1 MVSVYPTNQTIGPG
15 TGPAS
20 DSHARAILVRC
31 KCILA
36 GLKDYLVSPQAV
48 FVIESFSFG
57 FCTRL
62 RVFFSGFFCVCT
74 LYIASSPFHAP
85 RLGISLALRSRIIH
99 MSMTRDAVAQDASF
113 AMATV
118 SERPIARTTPPAA
131 SPKVAAV
138 PVVASSWNTKD
149 LGLRLGVDVV
159 SAASAGALT
168 CPLIT
173 IIDR

>member
-1 MVSVYPTNQTIGPG
+1 
-15 TGPAS
+15 
-20 DSHARAILVRC
+20 
-31 KCILA
+31 
-36 GLKDYLVSPQAV
+36 
-48 FVIESFSFG
+48 
-57 FCTRL
+57 
-62 RVFFSGFFCVCT
+62 
-74 LYIASSPFHAP
+74 
-85 RLGISLALRSRIIH
+85 
-99 MSMTRDAVAQDASF
+99 MTRDAVAQDASF

-118 SERPIARTTPPAA
+118 VERPAARPTPPAA
-131 SPKVAAV
+131 NAEVARA

>member
-1 MVSVYPTNQTIGPG
+1 M
-15 TGPAS
+15 
-20 DSHARAILVRC
+20 
-31 KCILA
+31 
-36 GLKDYLVSPQAV
+36 
-48 FVIESFSFG
+48 
-57 FCTRL
+57 
-62 RVFFSGFFCVCT
+62 
-74 LYIASSPFHAP
+74 YIAAFLFHAS
-85 RLGISLALRSRIIH
+85 RLGIFVTLRSRILR

-118 SERPIARTTPPAA
+118 SEHSVA
-131 SPKVAAV
+131 SPTLPTAGQKVAPAPTV
-138 PVVASSWNTKD
+138 TPTWNTQD

>member
-1 MVSVYPTNQTIGPG
+1 LIC
-15 TGPAS
+15 
-20 DSHARAILVRC
+20 L
-31 KCILA
+31 
-36 GLKDYLVSPQAV
+36 
-48 FVIESFSFG
+48 
-57 FCTRL
+57 
-62 RVFFSGFFCVCT
+62 
-74 LYIASSPFHAP
+74 FHAP
-85 RLGISLALRSRIIH
+85 RLGISVTLRSRILR

-118 SERPIARTTPPAA
+118 SERPVARPTPPTA
-131 SPKVAAV
+131 SPKVV
-138 PVVASSWNTKD
+138 PAHVVAPAWNTQD

>member
-1 MVSVYPTNQTIGPG
+1 M
-15 TGPAS
+15 
-20 DSHARAILVRC
+20 L
-31 KCILA
+31 
-36 GLKDYLVSPQAV
+36 
-48 FVIESFSFG
+48 
-57 FCTRL
+57 
-62 RVFFSGFFCVCT
+62 FFQ
-74 LYIASSPFHAP
+74 FHAP
-85 RLGISLALRSRIIH
+85 RLGIFVTLRSRILR

-118 SERPIARTTPPAA
+118 SERPVARSTPPAPC
-131 SPKVAAV
+131 PKVVSAPAV
-138 PVVASSWNTKD
+138 AQTWDTRD